1 MAHPV
6 DLKQDQ
12 ERIFAEPFASLQKTD
27 PEFFERF
34 CHFAFHEVL
43 YQSDL
48 DVHSRLM
55 AILLRCWGVKAW
67 MPSAITC
74 L

>member
-27 PEFFERF
+27 PEFLNG
-34 CHFAFHEVL
+34 FATLLFMR
-43 YQSDL
+43 YFI
-48 DVHSRLM
+48 R
-55 AILLRCWGVKAW
+55 AI
-67 MPSAITC
+67 
-74 L
+74 